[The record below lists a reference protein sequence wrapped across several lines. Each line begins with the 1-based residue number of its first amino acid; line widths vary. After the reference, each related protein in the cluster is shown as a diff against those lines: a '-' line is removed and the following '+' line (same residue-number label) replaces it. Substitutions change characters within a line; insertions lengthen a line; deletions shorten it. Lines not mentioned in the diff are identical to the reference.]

1 MSNIHDEI
9 NDLIKNRQLHPG
21 NDENTYYSPELYDFA
36 VDNHDDPFV
45 LFKIKVYGYYQKR
58 YKWTREQADWFIE
71 NNIAEAYS
79 HSDGS
84 QEYLYDWG
92 KGKNKVTGNMMHE
105 PNLDHINPASLSNND
120 HPSNFRIRCARLN
133 ENKGN
138 MSTDQERRA
147 TVIDTLKDM
156 SESSRNELLSY
167 LDNLYDRR

>member
-1 MSNIHDEI
+1 
-9 NDLIKNRQLHPG
+9 
-21 NDENTYYSPELYDFA
+21 
-36 VDNHDDPFV
+36 
-45 LFKIKVYGYYQKR
+45 
-58 YKWTREQADWFIE
+58 
-71 NNIAEAYS
+71 
-79 HSDGS
+79 
-84 QEYLYDWG
+84 
-92 KGKNKVTGNMMHE
+92 MMHE

>member
-92 KGKNKVTGNMMHE
+92 KGKNKV
-105 PNLDHINPASLSNND
+105 SNND